1 MNAQAAAA
9 GAPRKEMQS
18 AALNEMTIEDIAA
31 RIITREVTSEQVVRA
46 CLDQIAAREPVVQA
60 FASVD
65 ADKALAQARALDA
78 ESPRGPLHGVPI
90 GIKDIIDTAD
100 LPTEMGSSVFR
111 GHRPPTDASVVAL
124 LRAAGAIIIGK
135 THTAEFAGT
144 RAPPTTNPWNS
155 ARTPGGSSSG
165 SAAAVA
171 AGMVPAS
178 VGTQTGGSVVRPAAF
193 CGIFGFKPTFGRINR
208 AGVKFVSEGFDTLG
222 WMARSLGDLALLDA
236 AIAPGD
242 IEAVAKPPSA
252 IRIGLC
258 RTHLW
263 DAKAQPETRAAL
275 ESAASVL
282 TEAGFRVE
290 PFDLPASFAAHGP
303 AREAVKEYE
312 RARAQAYEWNHL
324 RESMDQRLAAAIER
338 GYKVSY
344 ADYIAGSRLI
354 EAARRELD
362 ALIEGWDCLL
372 TPCAN
377 GEAPLRAQGMGNSAL
392 QSIWTMTY
400 SPAINLPTH
409 RGPTGLP
416 VSIQLVGPRFGDRA
430 LLRVAISVWQ
440 AFGLG
445 DRALPAS

>member
-1 MNAQAAAA
+1 M
-9 GAPRKEMQS
+9 
-18 AALNEMTIEDIAA
+18 
-31 RIITREVTSEQVVRA
+31 
-46 CLDQIAAREPVVQA
+46 
-60 FASVD
+60 
-65 ADKALAQARALDA
+65 
-78 ESPRGPLHGVPI
+78 
-90 GIKDIIDTAD
+90 
-100 LPTEMGSSVFR
+100 
-111 GHRPPTDASVVAL
+111 PPS
-124 LRAAGAIIIGK
+124 
-135 THTAEFAGT
+135 
-144 RAPPTTNPWNS
+144 
-155 ARTPGGSSSG
+155 
-165 SAAAVA
+165 
-171 AGMVPAS
+171 
-178 VGTQTGGSVVRPAAF
+178 RPATS
-193 CGIFGFKPTFGRINR
+193 KQLP
-208 AGVKFVSEGFDTLG
+208 
-222 WMARSLGDLALLDA
+222 
-236 AIAPGD
+236 
-242 IEAVAKPPSA
+242 KPPRA
-252 IRIGLC
+252 VRIGLC

-312 RARAQAYEWNHL
+312 RARAQAYEWSHL

-362 ALIEGWDCLL
+362 TLIEGWDCLL

-377 GEAPLRAQGMGNSAL
+377 GEAPLRAQGMGDSAL